1 MKNSN
6 LLIVIL
12 VVGTLGSNSS
22 CSISKHLQA
31 DTVYTSSDVDKVPTP
46 KGGMEELY
54 SKWIKEVQYPEEA
67 RKKGV
72 QGKVYVYII
81 INEKG
86 KIIESGVEE
95 GIGLECD
102 EVALKAFKEIKLKWE
117 PGIKDGIK
125 VKVKLVI
132 PFTFKL
138 G

>member
-12 VVGTLGSNSS
+12 VVGILGTNSS
-22 CSISKHLQA
+22 CSISKRLQA

-46 KGGMEELY
+46 KGGMEDLY
-54 SKWIKEVQYPEEA
+54 SKWIKEVKYPEEA
-67 RKKGV
+67 RKQGV
-72 QGKVYVYII
+72 QGKVNVYIV
-81 INEKG
+81 INERG

-102 EVALKAFKEIKLKWE
+102 EEALRAFKEIKLKWE
-117 PGIKDGIK
+117 PGIKNGIK

-132 PFTFKL
+132 PFTYKL
-138 G
+138 V

>member
-1 MKNSN
+1 MKNLN

-12 VVGTLGSNSS
+12 FVGTLGSISS
-22 CSISKHLQA
+22 CSASKHLQA
-31 DTVYTSSDVDKVPTP
+31 DTVFTSGDVDKVPAP
-46 KGGMEELY
+46 KGGMDELY
-54 SKWIKEVQYPEEA
+54 SKWIKEVKYPEEA
-67 RKKGV
+67 RNKGI

-81 INEKG
+81 INKRG

-102 EVALKAFKEIKLKWE
+102 EAALKAFKEIKVKWE